1 MRILIADD
9 HEIVRKGVRSLLSAD
24 PECEVCGEAI
34 DGRDAVTKARD
45 LKPDLVVMDISIP
58 NLNGLDATRKVRE
71 ILPQT
76 QVLVLSQHDSPEMM
90 HQALKAGAGAYV
102 RKSSMSTDL
111 LAGIKKLRHGEAF
124 FEDRVV
130 PKANKPPDERTILHR
145 A

>member
-34 DGRDAVTKARD
+34 DGRDA
-45 LKPDLVVMDISIP
+45 
-58 NLNGLDATRKVRE
+58 TRKVRE

-90 HQALKAGAGAYV
+90 RQALKAGAGAYV

-130 PKANKPPDERTILHR
+130 PKANKPP
-145 A
+145 